1 MSLPDYIDPQAWH
14 DFVAMRKKKGS
25 RAPWTEGAERLIL
38 RKLAEMHEQGFDATA
53 SLEQSVMHG
62 WAGVFPVKGQQRQQA
77 QPQQLSFRE
86 RELQAAADRAAE
98 VFGKPRTSGASYEV
112 IEGYANVRRITR

>member
-1 MSLPDYIDPQAWH
+1 MNLPDYIEPQAWA

-25 RAPWTEGAERLIL
+25 RAPWTEGAERLTL

-62 WAGVFPVKGQQRQQA
+62 WAGVFPVKGQQRQA
-77 QPQQLSFRE
+77 QSFRQQDE
-86 RELQAAADRAAE
+86 RSAADRVAAATGGL
-98 VFGKPRTSGASYEV
+98 VSQRPIFDV
-112 IEGYANVRRITR
+112 IEGNPNVRRLAR